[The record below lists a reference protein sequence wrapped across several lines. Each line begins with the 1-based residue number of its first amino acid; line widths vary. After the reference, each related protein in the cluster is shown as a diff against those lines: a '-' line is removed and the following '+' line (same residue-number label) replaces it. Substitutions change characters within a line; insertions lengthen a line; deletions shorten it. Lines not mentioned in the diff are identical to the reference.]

1 MKQKAN
7 FLLVLTLLTEW
18 CKCWGIVD
26 DVASATKV
34 CLALFWSDWPIACH
48 VINMPSSGLS
58 IILRPYWIQGGLTP
72 RPASFNGLGVVDS

>member
-1 MKQKAN
+1 MFPQESDKKIELDNLVHNVRFQMKQKAN

-48 VINMPSSGLS
+48 VINMPSPGLLS
-58 IILRPYWIQGGLTP
+58 IR
-72 RPASFNGLGVVDS
+72 